1 MKTRKNTKSNPSFT
15 NVGADISVVILS
27 LLVIFASSFLFVK
40 NLNRT
45 FSRNDKTPVATVTF
59 KYKSV
64 QRKFLDRA
72 VWDRPQQNS
81 PVYNGDTIRTSPD
94 AEATLYFV
102 DRNVVELGSSTM
114 IQVFVNNEESR
125 IDLTSGL
132 VSVETSESSNML
144 ISSENTM
151 AKISKGSSFR
161 ADKSNEGNLQ
171 LIVEKGEAAVTEQDG
186 TERTELLTQGSVI
199 QTGIQAPL
207 VVISPGKNIR
217 LLDQSGNGV
226 DVPFQWQSSLSAED
240 GLILETSPFSN
251 FSDETQK
258 YTVTGLTE
266 YTLLKQNQSFYWR
279 LYSTTADS
287 ESAVNAQSG
296 KVNIIS
302 APAPVLLEPAFEA
315 QYTYTAAPPS
325 IRFLWEGN
333 SLVASYLL
341 EVADNP
347 DLKNPQL
354 SRFINTQS
362 LTSSDFAEG
371 TWYWRVTPRYL
382 IGVESMPESSKVA
395 FFHVEQQPVTEEKPQ
410 VLFPQAMAETSHGKE
425 MSFAWKNI
433 SETKSYRLKVAK
445 DAEMKTI
452 VVDTIV
458 ESNSFKLD
466 DAAAVLPNGD
476 YYWTVSG
483 IDSKGAEMVA
493 SAPIKFQTVNTDYIL
508 RGIFPPNG
516 YVLADT
522 LCPDTRFTWKTNIET
537 EKHFQISASKD
548 FSTLAVDLKTSG
560 NGIDGISLPQGE
572 WYWRVVADSEV
583 GLVKAETKHF
593 IIAPPLGKPNL
604 FDVGGTVIV
613 FPEGKTKFMWSP
625 VEGVDYYQVR
635 IRKVGDDHAPPIYEN
650 LFLTEDQVEIALQH
664 VLEGNYRISVQGFA
678 SPSVMSTRRYGL
690 AVDHSFV
697 LRQLKPVELLY
708 PADGARIDGLEAALN
723 PFAFK
728 WKSVVPPASSKIIL
742 RKSSVANPVFEASD
756 PSTEIQAP
764 PLESGKYTWEV
775 KAAVPEGFDISSR
788 KQLSFTVLPIP
799 PLPQATFNFPTADS
813 VLNAAFFKENRS
825 IDFKWSS
832 VEDATHYRFKLV
844 DYSGRSIFATD
855 IRAGDSEQQSV
866 DFQDLARLSRGTFY
880 AEVRAQRRLSNGKV
894 FQDGTVARVR
904 FEINIP
910 KARTV
915 STDETGVLYGK

>member
-15 NVGADISVVILS
+15 NVGVDITVVILS

-125 IDLTSGL
+125 IDLTNGI
-132 VSVETSESSNML
+132 VSVETSESSNMM
-144 ISSENTM
+144 ISSENTT

-161 ADKSNEGNLQ
+161 ADKSGEGNLQ
-171 LIVEKGEAAVTEQDG
+171 LVVEKGEAAVIGADG
-186 TERTELLTQGSVI
+186 AEKAEVLTQGAVI
-199 QTGIQAPL
+199 QTGVQAPL
-207 VVISPGKNIR
+207 VVVSPGKTIK
-217 LLDQSGNGV
+217 LLNQSGNGV
-226 DVPFQWQSSLSAED
+226 DVPFQWQSSLSAGEE
-240 GLILETSPFSN
+240 LILETSPLGN

-258 YTVTGLTE
+258 YMLTGLTE
-266 YTLLKQNQSFYWR
+266 YTLAKQNRSFYWR
-279 LYSTTADS
+279 LYSAAAGS
-287 ESAVNAQSG
+287 ESDINAQSG
-296 KVNIIS
+296 KVNIIA
-302 APAPVLLEPAFEA
+302 APAPVLLEPAVEA
-315 QYTYTAAPPS
+315 QYTYTAAPPA

-333 SLVASYLL
+333 SFVASYLL

-347 DLKNPQL
+347 ELKNPQL

-362 LTSSDFAEG
+362 LTLSDFAEG

-382 IGVESMPESSKVA
+382 IGVDSTPESSKVA
-395 FFHVEQQPVTEEKPQ
+395 FFHVEQQPASAETPQ
-410 VLFPQAMAETSHGKE
+410 VLFPQAMTETAQGKE
-425 MSFAWKNI
+425 MSFAWKNV

-445 DAEMKTI
+445 DAEMKTV

-483 IDSKGAEMVA
+483 IDSKGTEMAA
-493 SAPIKFQTVNTDYIL
+493 SAPIKFQTVNTDYSL

-516 YVLADT
+516 YILADT

-537 EKHFQISASKD
+537 EKRFQVSASKD
-548 FSTLAVDLKTSG
+548 FSKLVVDVKTSG
-560 NGIDGISLPQGE
+560 NGIEGISLPQGE
-572 WYWRVVADSEV
+572 WYWRVVAHSDA
-583 GLVKAETKHF
+583 GLVKAETKYF
-593 IIAPPLGKPNL
+593 TIAPPLEKPNL
-604 FDVGGTVIV
+604 FDVGSTLIV
-613 FPEGKTKFMWSP
+613 FPEGKTKFAWSS
-625 VEGVDYYQVR
+625 VKGADYYQVR
-635 IRKVGDDHAPPIYEN
+635 ITKIGNEDFPLYEN
-650 LFLTEDQVEIALQH
+650 LFISETQIEIALQNAS
-664 VLEGNYRISVQGFA
+664 EGAYRISVQGFA
-678 SPSVMSTRRYGL
+678 SASVASTRRYGL
-690 AVDHSFV
+690 AIDHNFLLKQ
-697 LRQLKPVELLY
+697 LRPVELLY
-708 PADGARIDGLEAALN
+708 PADGARIGGLTAALN
-723 PFAFK
+723 PFSFK
-728 WKSVVPPASSKIIL
+728 WHSVASPATSKIIL
-742 RKSSVANPVFEASD
+742 RKSNGSKPVFEVSD

-764 PLESGKYTWEV
+764 PLESGKYIWEV
-775 KAAVPEGFDISSR
+775 KATVPEGFDISSR
-788 KQLSFTVLPIP
+788 KQFAFTVLPIP
-799 PLPQATFNFPTADS
+799 PLPQAVFDFPKADE
-813 VLNAAFFKENRS
+813 VLNAAFFKANRS
-825 IDFKWSS
+825 IDFKWNS
-832 VEDATHYRFKLV
+832 VKDATHYRFRLS
-844 DYSGRSIFATD
+844 DSSGRAIFTAD
-855 IRAGDSEQQSV
+855 IRADGNGQQSISFK
-866 DFQDLARLSRGTFY
+866 DIAQLSRGAFFV
-880 AEVRAQRRLSNGKV
+880 ELRAQRRLSNGKV
-894 FQDGTVARVR
+894 FQDGTVSRAR
-904 FEINIP
+904 FEIDIP